1 MRRVAIALLFALIL
15 LAPFV
20 SAEAQQ
26 PPIYWLGYLSSS
38 GSGPNPFVD
47 QFVQVDGQ
55 ATRATDREC
64 MPWDIAEVG
73 PR

>member
-26 PPIYWLGYLSSS
+26 PPIS
-38 GSGPNPFVD
+38 GLL
-47 QFVQVDGQ
+47 
-55 ATRATDREC
+55 T
-64 MPWDIAEVG
+64 
-73 PR
+73 